1 MNREKQTSVK
11 PMLYS
16 VILEPLKKIALEF
29 GYNLVLHGSMNRDMD
44 LILIPWDDNCAH
56 SDMVVK
62 SFNELLGGEIIQQG
76 TADKPSISKSI
87 FRGAGRVS
95 YLINLNRNGIFN
107 KYIDK
112 EYYLDISV
120 TPKVVSTL

>member
-1 MNREKQTSVK
+1 MNKQKSIVIK

-44 LILIPWDDNCAH
+44 LILIPWDDNCANP
-56 SDMVVK
+56 DMVVK

-76 TADKPSISKSI
+76 TANNPSISKPI
-87 FRGAGRVS
+87 FKGAGRLS
-95 YLINLNRNGIFN
+95 YLINLNRSGIFN

-120 TPKVVSTL
+120 TPKVISTL